1 MSKKFEQLLEYV
13 VNNETE
19 KAQALFHDIV
29 VGKSREIYE
38 NLIASEADEMSED
51 GIGGPEV
58 ESLLDEI
65 SADEGEMHEAEEDMP
80 VMGDEEHADMG
91 DEHMGDE
98 HMGGEETMGGEEHGA
113 EDMEDRLVD
122 LEDALSQLKAEFDDL
137 MSHEADEEEHG
148 DEVGDEEA
156 DEEEADEMDAEEDS
170 EEDSEE
176 DAEEDSEE
184 DLDESMEEEE
194 EDEEEDLDED
204 VVLEYTEKV
213 GETYKSG
220 KGVSNKSEDSGT
232 NKVSPI
238 AKKPRSTSIGGEPI
252 QVKNG
257 GEGNHSHDGKA
268 VKKPG
273 KLTDA
278 TTKGAGTK
286 MSKVQDMKK
295 A

>member
-38 NLIASEADEMSED
+38 NLIASEAEEMEESD
-51 GIGGPEV
+51 IGGGQV

-65 SADEGEMHEAEEDMP
+65 SAEEGDMKSEGDDDMEMPSDD
-80 VMGDEEHADMG
+80 MGDEHSDGDMG
-91 DEHMGDE
+91 DEHMDMHGDE
-98 HMGGEETMGGEEHGA
+98 GHEEGEPGA

-137 MSHEADEEEHG
+137 MSHEAGEEEHG
-148 DEVGDEEA
+148 EEGEEDMEDGEEGMEDGEEEHDEEG
-156 DEEEADEMDAEEDS
+156 
-170 EEDSEE
+170 
-176 DAEEDSEE
+176 
-184 DLDESMEEEE
+184 
-194 EDEEEDLDED
+194 EEDLDED

-220 KGVSNKSEDSGT
+220 KGVSGKTEDSGT
-232 NKVSPI
+232 NKTSPI
-238 AKKPRSTSIGGEPI
+238 NAKKRTQSIEGGPI
-252 QVKNG
+252 QTKDG
-257 GEGNHSHDGKA
+257 GQGNHG
-268 VKKPG
+268 VKTPG
-273 KLTDA
+273 KLTTA

-286 MSKVQDMKK
+286 MTKVQDMKK
-295 A
+295 V